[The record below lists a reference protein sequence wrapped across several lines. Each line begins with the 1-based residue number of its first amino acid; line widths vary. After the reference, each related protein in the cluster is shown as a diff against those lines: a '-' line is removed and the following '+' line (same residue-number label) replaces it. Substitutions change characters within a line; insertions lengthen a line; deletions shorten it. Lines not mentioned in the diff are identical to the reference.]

1 MQTVHVGLLD
11 DVDSSKFVLTRVI
24 EYLILHFVY
33 IIQNIAVSSNMNMA
47 LLTTRDQN
55 GGAFLWATLYCIIVH
70 HTLAKIKIVYV
81 YLTLLVK

>member
-1 MQTVHVGLLD
+1 M
-11 DVDSSKFVLTRVI
+11 RVI
-24 EYLILHFVY
+24 EYLILNFVY

-81 YLTLLVK
+81 YLTVLVK

>member
-11 DVDSSKFVLTRVI
+11 DVDSSQFVLMRVI

-47 LLTTRDQN
+47 LLTT
-55 GGAFLWATLYCIIVH
+55 
-70 HTLAKIKIVYV
+70 
-81 YLTLLVK
+81 